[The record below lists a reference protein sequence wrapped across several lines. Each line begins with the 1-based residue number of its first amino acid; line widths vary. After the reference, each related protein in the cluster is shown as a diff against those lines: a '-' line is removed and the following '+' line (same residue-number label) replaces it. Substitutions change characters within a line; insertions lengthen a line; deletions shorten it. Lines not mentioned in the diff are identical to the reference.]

1 MKLRYRNKGFTTEQL
16 LEMSAKIESD
26 PKSWNRPGSLSIYTK
41 EATKHLD
48 EIALAIVDNTIAR
61 QKASG
66 TFVPADGYSGRQT
79 NRR

>member
-1 MKLRYRNKGFTTEQL
+1 MKYRNKGYTTEQL
-16 LEMSAKIESD
+16 LGMLDKIERNPASRN
-26 PKSWNRPGSLSIYTK
+26 PPGSFFIFTK
-41 EATKHLD
+41 AATKQLD
-48 EIALAIVDNTIAR
+48 EIGLAIVDNSIAK

>member
-1 MKLRYRNKGFTTEQL
+1 MKYRNKGYTTEQL
-16 LEMSAKIESD
+16 LEMSAKIERN
-26 PKSWNRPGSLSIYTK
+26 PENWNRPGSISIYTK
-41 EATKHLD
+41 AATKQLD
-48 EIALAIVDNTIAR
+48 EIGLAIVDNTIAK

>member
-1 MKLRYRNKGFTTEQL
+1 MKYRNKGYTTEQL
-16 LEMSAKIESD
+16 LEMSAKIERS
-26 PKSWNRPGSLSIYTK
+26 PASKNPPGSLFIFTK
-41 EATKHLD
+41 EATKQLD
-48 EIALAIVDNTIAR
+48 EIALAIVDNTIAK